1 MATEVIMP
9 ALSPA
14 QETGILIEW
23 FKEEGDL
30 IEKGEPLM
38 EVETDKANVEV
49 EATTTGILAN
59 ITVNL
64 GDEIPVGKVIA
75 LILADGESAPESK
88 KEYSS
93 SETKVSEEDT
103 AQLQTTISNPL
114 DPSANLPTNKI
125 VASPKVRQYAKK
137 EGIDLS
143 FIKGSGP
150 NGVILMEDVL
160 VNQSS
165 TEKEENDI
173 PTSKGWRLMADRLTE
188 SWSSAPHFNLVRHL
202 DVSNLVTYKKQVQE
216 KNSNR
221 LTYTDLL
228 IKLVS
233 ITLKEHPRINASWI
247 DNKIVK
253 NSEINVGLAVD
264 FDGGLIV
271 PVIHKTDELSLGEIT
286 NRRKDLIT
294 RTQAGKLR
302 SGDLDRGTFTISNL
316 GMFDVDSFNAIINP
330 PQAAILAVGRIV
342 DKVVPVDGL
351 PAVRPIL
358 TLNLSFDHRVVDG
371 VRGAE
376 FLKTLSNLIEN
387 PLQSG

>member
-1 MATEVIMP
+1 MATEIIMP

-38 EVETDKANVEV
+38 EVETDKSNVEV

-75 LILADGESAPESK
+75 LILADGESAPESN
-88 KEYSS
+88 KENSS
-93 SETKVSEEDT
+93 TESKVSEDT

-114 DPSANLPTNKI
+114 DQSANLPTNKI
-125 VASPKVRQYAKK
+125 VTSPKVRQYATNK
-137 EGIDLS
+137 GIDLS

-165 TEKEENDI
+165 TDVEENDI
-173 PTSKGWRLMADRLTE
+173 TTSKGWRLMADRLTE

-233 ITLKEHPRINASWI
+233 ISLKEHPRINASWI

-302 SGDLDRGTFTISNL
+302 SGDMDRGTFTISNL

>member
-75 LILADGESAPESK
+75 LILVDGESVPESK

-165 TEKEENDI
+165 TETEENDI

-371 VRGAE
+371 VRGAK

>member
-75 LILADGESAPESK
+75 LILADGESVPESK

-165 TEKEENDI
+165 TETEENDI

-351 PAVRPIL
+351 PEVRPIL

-371 VRGAE
+371 VRGAK

>member
-64 GDEIPVGKVIA
+64 GDEIRVGKVIA

-165 TEKEENDI
+165 TETEENDI

-216 KNSNR
+216 TNSNR

-371 VRGAE
+371 VRGAK

>member
-75 LILADGESAPESK
+75 LILADGESAPESN
-88 KEYSS
+88 KENSS
-93 SETKVSEEDT
+93 TESKVSEDT

-114 DPSANLPTNKI
+114 DPSAKLPTNKI

-165 TEKEENDI
+165 TETEENDI

-202 DVSNLVTYKKQVQE
+202 DASNLVTYKKQVQE

-371 VRGAE
+371 VRGAK

>member
-14 QETGILIEW
+14 QKTGILIEW

-30 IEKGEPLM
+30 IEKGELLM

-75 LILADGESAPESK
+75 LILADGESAPESN

-93 SETKVSEEDT
+93 TELKVSEEDT

-125 VASPKVRQYAKK
+125 VASPKVRQYANK

-165 TEKEENDI
+165 TETEENDI
-173 PTSKGWRLMADRLTE
+173 PTNKGWRLMADRLTE
-188 SWSSAPHFNLVRHL
+188 SWSSAPHFNLVRDL
-202 DVSNLVTYKKQVQE
+202 DVSNLVTYKKQVQD
-216 KNSNR
+216 KISNR

-233 ITLKEHPRINASWI
+233 IALKEHPRINASWI
-247 DNKIVK
+247 DNNIVK

-351 PAVRPIL
+351 PEVRPIL

-376 FLKTLSNLIEN
+376 FLQTLSNLIEN
-387 PLQSG
+387 PLQFG

>member
-75 LILADGESAPESK
+75 LILADGESVPESN

-165 TEKEENDI
+165 TETEENDI

-351 PAVRPIL
+351 PEVRPIL

>member
-1 MATEVIMP
+1 MAIEVIMP

-75 LILADGESAPESK
+75 LILAVGESVPESN

-114 DPSANLPTNKI
+114 DLSANLPTNKI

-165 TEKEENDI
+165 TETEENDI

-376 FLKTLSNLIEN
+376 FLQTLSNLIEN
-387 PLQSG
+387 PLQFG

>member
-75 LILADGESAPESK
+75 LILADGESVPESK

-103 AQLQTTISNPL
+103 AQLQTTISNSL

-165 TEKEENDI
+165 TETEENDI

-188 SWSSAPHFNLVRHL
+188 SWSSVPHFNLVRHL
-202 DVSNLVTYKKQVQE
+202 DVSNLVTYKKQVKE

-351 PAVRPIL
+351 PEVRPIL

>member
-59 ITVNL
+59 ISVNL

-75 LILADGESAPESK
+75 LILADGESAPESN
-88 KEYSS
+88 KEFSS
-93 SETKVSEEDT
+93 TKSKVSEEDT
-103 AQLQTTISNPL
+103 AQMQTTISNPL

-160 VNQSS
+160 VNQAS
-165 TEKEENDI
+165 TETEENDI

-351 PAVRPIL
+351 PEVRPIL
-358 TLNLSFDHRVVDG
+358 TLNLAFDHRVVDG

>member
-75 LILADGESAPESK
+75 LILADGESVPESK

-114 DPSANLPTNKI
+114 DPSVNLPTNKI

-165 TEKEENDI
+165 TETEENDI

-351 PAVRPIL
+351 PEVRPIL

>member
-114 DPSANLPTNKI
+114 DPSAKLPTNKI

-165 TEKEENDI
+165 TETEENDI

-371 VRGAE
+371 VRGAK

>member
-160 VNQSS
+160 VSQSS
-165 TEKEENDI
+165 TETEENDI

-371 VRGAE
+371 VRGAK

>member
-75 LILADGESAPESK
+75 LILADGESAPESN

-165 TEKEENDI
+165 TETEENDI

-376 FLKTLSNLIEN
+376 FLQTLSNLIEN
-387 PLQSG
+387 PLQFG

>member
-75 LILADGESAPESK
+75 LILADGESVPESK

-160 VNQSS
+160 VIQSS
-165 TEKEENDI
+165 TETEENDI

-294 RTQAGKLR
+294 RAQAGKLR

>member
-165 TEKEENDI
+165 TETEENDI

-371 VRGAE
+371 VRGAK

>member
-75 LILADGESAPESK
+75 LILADGESAPESN

-165 TEKEENDI
+165 TETEENDI

-351 PAVRPIL
+351 PEVRPIL

-376 FLKTLSNLIEN
+376 FLQTLSNLIEN
-387 PLQSG
+387 PLQFG

>member
-165 TEKEENDI
+165 TETEENDI

-376 FLKTLSNLIEN
+376 FLQTLSNLIEN
-387 PLQSG
+387 PLQFG

>member
-75 LILADGESAPESK
+75 LILADGESAPESN
-88 KEYSS
+88 KENSS
-93 SETKVSEEDT
+93 TESKVSEDT

-114 DPSANLPTNKI
+114 DQSANLPTNKI
-125 VASPKVRQYAKK
+125 VTSPKVRQYATKK
-137 EGIDLS
+137 GIDLS

-165 TEKEENDI
+165 TDVEENDI

-376 FLKTLSNLIEN
+376 FLQTLSNLIQN
-387 PLQSG
+387 PLQFG

>member
-75 LILADGESAPESK
+75 LILADGESVPESK

-165 TEKEENDI
+165 TETEENDI

-202 DVSNLVTYKKQVQE
+202 DVSNLVTYKKQVHE

>member
-75 LILADGESAPESK
+75 LILADGESVTESK

-165 TEKEENDI
+165 TETEENDI

-302 SGDLDRGTFTISNL
+302 SGDMDRGTFTISNL

-371 VRGAE
+371 VRGAK

>member
-165 TEKEENDI
+165 TETEENDI

-351 PAVRPIL
+351 PEVRPIL

-376 FLKTLSNLIEN
+376 FLQTLSNLIEN
-387 PLQSG
+387 PLQFG

>member
-75 LILADGESAPESK
+75 LILADGESVTESK

-114 DPSANLPTNKI
+114 DPSAKLPTNKI

-165 TEKEENDI
+165 TETEENDI

>member
-114 DPSANLPTNKI
+114 NPSANLPTNKI

-143 FIKGSGP
+143 FIMGSGP

-160 VNQSS
+160 VIQSS
-165 TEKEENDI
+165 TETEENDI

-351 PAVRPIL
+351 PEVRPIL

-376 FLKTLSNLIEN
+376 FLQTLSNLIEN
-387 PLQSG
+387 PLQFG

>member
-165 TEKEENDI
+165 TETEENDI

-351 PAVRPIL
+351 PEVRPIL

-371 VRGAE
+371 VRGAK

>member
-14 QETGILIEW
+14 QKTGILIEW

-30 IEKGEPLM
+30 IEKGELLM

-75 LILADGESAPESK
+75 LILADGESAPESN

-93 SETKVSEEDT
+93 TELKVSEEDT

-114 DPSANLPTNKI
+114 DPSADIPTNKI

-143 FIKGSGP
+143 LIKGSGP

-165 TEKEENDI
+165 TETEENDI

-233 ITLKEHPRINASWI
+233 IALKEHPRINASWI
-247 DNKIVK
+247 DNNIVK

-294 RTQAGKLR
+294 RIQAGKLL
-302 SGDLDRGTFTISNL
+302 SGDLDSGTFTISNL

-330 PQAAILAVGRIV
+330 PQSAILAVGRIV
-342 DKVVPVDGL
+342 DKVVPIDGL

>member
-1 MATEVIMP
+1 LATEVIMP

-49 EATTTGILAN
+49 EATTTGIVAN

-160 VNQSS
+160 VSQSS
-165 TEKEENDI
+165 TETEENDI

-371 VRGAE
+371 VRGAK

>member
-1 MATEVIMP
+1 LATEVIMP

-75 LILADGESAPESK
+75 LILADGESVPESK

-93 SETKVSEEDT
+93 SETKVSEEDA
-103 AQLQTTISNPL
+103 AQLQTTISSPL

-165 TEKEENDI
+165 TETEENDI

-233 ITLKEHPRINASWI
+233 IALKEHPRINASWI

>member
-30 IEKGEPLM
+30 IEKGELLM

-165 TEKEENDI
+165 TETEENDI

-371 VRGAE
+371 VRGAK

>member
-1 MATEVIMP
+1 LATEVIMP

-75 LILADGESAPESK
+75 LILADGESVTESK

-165 TEKEENDI
+165 TETEENDI

>member
-165 TEKEENDI
+165 TETEENDI

-330 PQAAILAVGRIV
+330 PQAAILAVGKIV

-351 PAVRPIL
+351 PEVRPIL

-376 FLKTLSNLIEN
+376 FLQTLSNLIEN
-387 PLQSG
+387 PLQFG

>member
-75 LILADGESAPESK
+75 LILADGESVPESK

-125 VASPKVRQYAKK
+125 VASPKVRQYAKI

-165 TEKEENDI
+165 TETEENDI

-302 SGDLDRGTFTISNL
+302 SGDMDRGTFTISNL